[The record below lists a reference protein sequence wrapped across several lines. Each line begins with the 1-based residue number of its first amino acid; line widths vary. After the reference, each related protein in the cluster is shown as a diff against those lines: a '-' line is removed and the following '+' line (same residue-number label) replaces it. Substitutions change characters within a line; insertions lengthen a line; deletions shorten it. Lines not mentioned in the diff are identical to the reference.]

1 MSIDELL
8 RVSGNSPEEVLREIL
23 SAILPESILDTAADL
38 SILLLILGI
47 LAGVAQCFF
56 GFKLIKLWTAIVG
69 ALFFGLTG
77 AAISIAAGLPDAA
90 VIGIT
95 AGAAVV
101 GGLLGYFLWIVGIF
115 FRVLLLVT
123 TVTFVICVSNDL
135 QTLSLI
141 IALATGLIMAILAV
155 AFVKPIVIIYTSFLG
170 GMMVAKNICS
180 LIKQEQWYLPLI
192 IGGVLAVAGIVVQVM
207 TNRRKTLVREPQ
219 PDEQAAVQ
227 TEQGAG
233 SAVQDAL
240 SSADEVREAQE
251 QFIGKEK
258 AAAAESTVSKEI
270 VEGSLVAGGSEESTM
285 EPTEQNSLSSAGG
298 AQEKGPAAQSEP
310 AENPV
315 TETAEQNESVENLVT
330 ETAAQEAAVA
340 EEPMA
345 TEEPKHLCPSCGAEY
360 KAGAKF
366 CMRCGQKL
374 V

>member
-8 RVSGNSPEEVLREIL
+8 KVSGNSPEEVLREIL
-23 SAILPESILDTAADL
+23 SAILPESMLDTAADL

-56 GFKLIKLWTAIVG
+56 GFKLKKLWTAIVG

-101 GGLLGYFLWIVGIF
+101 GGLLGYFLWIAGIF
-115 FRVLLLVT
+115 IRVLFVVA
-123 TVTFVICVSNDL
+123 TVTYVVCMSYDL
-135 QTLSLI
+135 KTLSLI
-141 IALATGLIMAILAV
+141 IAMAAGLIMAILAV

-207 TNRRKTLVREPQ
+207 TNRRKTVVREQ
-219 PDEQAAVQ
+219 RTD
-227 TEQGAG
+227 G
-233 SAVQDAL
+233 QDAARVEQNAGAVVL
-240 SSADEVREAQE
+240 DAVSSADEVREAQE
-251 QFIGKEK
+251 KK
-258 AAAAESTVSKEI
+258 P
-270 VEGSLVAGGSEESTM
+270 VE
-285 EPTEQNSLSSAGG
+285 
-298 AQEKGPAAQSEP
+298 QSEP
-310 AENPV
+310 AEEPV
-315 TETAEQNESVENLVT
+315 TETAEQNESAENLVT
-330 ETAAQEAAVA
+330 ETAAQNESVENLVMDTAEKEAAVA

>member
-8 RVSGNSPEEVLREIL
+8 KVSGNSPEEVLREIL
-23 SAILPESILDTAADL
+23 SAILPESMLDTAADL

-56 GFKLIKLWTAIVG
+56 GFKLKKLWTAIVG

-101 GGLLGYFLWIVGIF
+101 GGLLGYFLWIAGIF
-115 FRVLLLVT
+115 IRVLFVVA
-123 TVTFVICVSNDL
+123 TVTYVVCISYDL
-135 QTLSLI
+135 KTLSLI
-141 IALATGLIMAILAV
+141 IALAAGLIMAILAV

-227 TEQGAG
+227 TEQSAG

-240 SSADEVREAQE
+240 SSTDEVREAQE

-258 AAAAESTVSKEI
+258 AAAAESTVSKKI
-270 VEGSLVAGGSEESTM
+270 VEGSLVAGGSEELTM

-310 AENPV
+310 AKEPV
-315 TETAEQNESVENLVT
+315 TDTAEK
-330 ETAAQEAAVA
+330 EAAVA